1 MHIRLHVSHR
11 PVKLTGL
18 DLNSRA
24 LTMSHGP
31 QDGAECGGMGW
42 LEEEG
47 QGEEDPFG
55 WGGLA
60 GAGEVGWRGR
70 ERSCA
75 GGGVEVQWKAGV
87 AARLGRV
94 RKFQQVGEGR
104 WGWEGFV
111 VGWRGREMSR
121 PGLGPERD
129 VTRQGEWGASQTG
142 CD

>member
-1 MHIRLHVSHR
+1 MEKEKSFG
-11 PVKLTGL
+11 K
-18 DLNSRA
+18 
-24 LTMSHGP
+24 GP
-31 QDGAECGGMGW
+31 T
-42 LEEEG
+42 EG
-47 QGEEDPFG
+47 QHN
-55 WGGLA
+55 LSHA
-60 GAGEVGWRGR
+60 RNQS